1 MAKLPALTV
10 KPGDV
15 VVADFPGVQVTK
27 RRPALVVSTAVY
39 HQARPDAILAVLT
52 GQIAAATQPTDH
64 ILREWSAAGL
74 HRPTA
79 YRTFLITLPRQDIVA
94 VIGHVA
100 EHDWAEIQFCLRRS
114 LLTELASQV
123 SR

>member
-1 MAKLPALTV
+1 MAGLSTLSV

-15 VVADFPGVQVTK
+15 VVADFPGVREAK
-27 RRPALVVSTAVY
+27 RRPALVVSTAAY
-39 HQARPDAILAVLT
+39 HHARPDAILAVLT
-52 GQIAAATQPTDH
+52 GQVAAATQPTDH
-64 ILREWSAAGL
+64 VLHDWPAAGL

-100 EHDWAEIQFCLRRS
+100 EQDWTEIQVCLRKS
-114 LLTELASQV
+114 LATEPASQV
-123 SR
+123 SP